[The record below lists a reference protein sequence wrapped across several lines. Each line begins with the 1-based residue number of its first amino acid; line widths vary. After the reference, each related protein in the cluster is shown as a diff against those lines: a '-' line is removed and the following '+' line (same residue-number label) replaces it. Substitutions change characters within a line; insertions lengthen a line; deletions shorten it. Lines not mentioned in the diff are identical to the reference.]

1 MGQSLVSEY
10 PETPTYRRDLAQAFY
25 QRGNALRELDRP
37 EEELSQYR
45 NALPLQNGLVAEFP
59 AVIIGEPPLGSAF
72 GLAPPSRLG
81 GPKPA
86 ASPAAEAPNG
96 KSAFLRAAHGAAC
109 ANFKTVLGPEAN
121 KAHRNHFHLD
131 MSPRR
136 SAAICE

>member
-1 MGQSLVSEY
+1 VLTDWGPIAREIAAKAIAVQADADKKTAK
-10 PETPTYRRDLAQAFY
+10 TPRHAGSART
-25 QRGNALRELDRP
+25 GP
-37 EEELSQYR
+37 
-45 NALPLQNGLVAEFP
+45 GVAEFP